1 MGKFR
6 ILVADD
12 HETLREGLK
21 LIINRQPD
29 MEVVGEAEDG
39 GETLLKARS
48 LVPDVVVMDLSMPN
62 ANGLRATETIRQTCP
77 DTRILALTRHSE
89 QGYVQEM
96 LRAGA
101 SGYVLKQS
109 RPAEMLKAIRTVAA
123 GGSYVDPALA
133 GRTMAT
139 SGRRQPAANG
149 APVQTLS
156 SREREVL
163 RLIAWGYSNKEIAAR
178 LSLSVKTIESHKAN
192 AMRKLDVSSRI
203 EIVRYAL
210 LQGWLEDT

>member
-133 GRTMAT
+133 GSMMAT
-139 SGRRQPAANG
+139 SARRRYASYG
-149 APVQTLS
+149 APVRPLVRRQ
-156 SREREVL
+156 REL
-163 RLIAWGYSNKEIAAR
+163 RR
-178 LSLSVKTIESHKAN
+178 V
-192 AMRKLDVSSRI
+192 
-203 EIVRYAL
+203 
-210 LQGWLEDT
+210 